1 MRRSTILI
9 LALAAIAAAIAA
21 VIVVI
26 AHRPASQIASGE
38 PLFPQLA
45 VRLGDVAS
53 LSVKKSDG
61 GFELVRKDDKWVLP
75 AKGDYPARPD
85 LVRGMLI
92 GLAEIRTIEAKT
104 RDAKLYERLEVE
116 DVGKDAKSTEL
127 TVKDKDGAVLADVL
141 LGKRRGS
148 IGDIETNNAL
158 VYARK
163 AGDPQSWLVV
173 TSLEPRTN
181 DIDWAARDVIDIPED
196 QIASVTL
203 TGGDGQSF
211 TIERAKPEDK
221 DFALRDKP
229 ADMNIKSQFDVN
241 AIADAASSLTFE
253 DVMPA
258 AGLTLPPSGTSKAD
272 FLTKDGM
279 HVVVTLVAK
288 DSEKWALVTAS
299 GEGDAAAKANDITAR
314 VAGWAYRLPEYKS
327 GKIESKRADLLE
339 KPEKPQG

>member
-21 VIVVI
+21 VVVVI

-38 PLFPQLA
+38 ALLPQLA
-45 VRLGDVAS
+45 VRLGDAAS
-53 LSVKKSDG
+53 LSVKKSDS
-61 GFELVRKDDKWVLP
+61 GFEIVRKDDKWVLP

-85 LVRGMLI
+85 LVRGILI

-104 RDAKLYERLEVE
+104 RDAKLYDRLEVE

-148 IGDIETNNAL
+148 IGDIDSNNAL

-181 DIDWAARDVIDIPED
+181 EVDWATRDVVDIAED

-203 TGGDGQSF
+203 TGSDKQSI

-221 DFALRDKP
+221 DFVLRDKP
-229 ADMNIKSQFDVN
+229 ADMAIKSQFDVN
-241 AIADAASSLTFE
+241 AIADVLSSLTFE

-258 AGLTLPPSGTSKAD
+258 ASLAVPQSGTAKAD
-272 FLTKDGM
+272 FLTKDGL
-279 HVVVTLVAK
+279 HVVVTLVPK
-288 DSEKWALVTAS
+288 DTEKWALVTAS
-299 GEGDAAAKANDITAR
+299 GEGDAAAKASDVAAR
-314 VAGWAYRLPEYKS
+314 VAGWAYRLPDYKS
-327 GKIESKRADLLE
+327 SKIETKRADLLE

>member
-1 MRRSTILI
+1 MRRSTVLI
-9 LALAAIAAAIAA
+9 LAIAAIAAAIAA
-21 VIVVI
+21 VVVVI
-26 AHRPASQIASGE
+26 VHRPASQIASGE

-45 VRLGDVAS
+45 VRLGDAAS
-53 LSVKKSDG
+53 LSVKKGDT

-75 AKGDYPARPD
+75 AKGDFPARAD
-85 LVRGMLI
+85 LVRGTLI

-104 RDAKLYERLEVE
+104 SDPKLLDRLEVE

-141 LGKRRGS
+141 LGKRRGG
-148 IGDIETNNAL
+148 IGDTESNNAL

-181 DIDWAARDVIDIPED
+181 EVDWATRDVLDIAED

-211 TIERAKPEDK
+211 TIERAKPDDK

-241 AIADAASSLTFE
+241 AIADALSSLTFE

-258 AGLTLPPSGTSKAD
+258 ASLAVPQSGTSKAD

-279 HVVVTLVAK
+279 HVVISLVPK
-288 DSEKWALVTAS
+288 DTEKWALITVS
-299 GEGDAAAKANDITAR
+299 GEGDAAAKASEITAS
-314 VAGWAYRLPEYKS
+314 VAGWAYRLPDYKS
-327 GKIESKRADLLE
+327 SKIETKRADLLE